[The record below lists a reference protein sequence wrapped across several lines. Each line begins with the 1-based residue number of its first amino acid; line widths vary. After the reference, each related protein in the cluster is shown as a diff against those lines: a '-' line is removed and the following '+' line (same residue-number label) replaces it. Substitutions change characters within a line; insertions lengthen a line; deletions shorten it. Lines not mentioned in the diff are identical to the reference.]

1 MSCATSIYRYLNEDK
16 IAIYNDNR
24 NIRDILKYN
33 LDEEYRERMREKA
46 RNKYYKKVQK
56 LEEETINEYEELI
69 KDNDDYK
76 YYRKCEIDIY
86 SEYLWDKLKIPD
98 EMKRDYFCG
107 VRLHMYKINLNKED
121 TKNYKLYNKKIK
133 IIDAYINN
141 NYENSGL

>member
-33 LDEEYRERMREKA
+33 LDEEYRERMREKG

-69 KDNDDYK
+69 KDNDDG
-76 YYRKCEIDIY
+76 IDIY
-86 SEYLWDKLKIPD
+86 INFLSDKTIDKKI
-98 EMKRDYFCG
+98 
-107 VRLHMYKINLNKED
+107 
-121 TKNYKLYNKKIK
+121 YNKKIK
-133 IIDAYINN
+133 IIDAYIR
-141 NYENSGL
+141 ENSV